1 MTPTEPCLVAHGYT
15 EKVLG
20 TAETEVILVDQKW
33 HRVIITGQ
41 SRSRK
46 GTVGMAN
53 LKSNSRR
60 EKGPIRIKCPWR
72 RLGPVQQSR
81 YKKAVCE
88 LQLGAQSS
96 QPIRRANS
104 KCHFEKKKG

>member
-15 EKVLG
+15 KKVLV

-33 HRVIITGQ
+33 HRAIITGQ

-53 LKSNSRR
+53 LK
-60 EKGPIRIKCPWR
+60 
-72 RLGPVQQSR
+72 
-81 YKKAVCE
+81 
-88 LQLGAQSS
+88 
-96 QPIRRANS
+96 
-104 KCHFEKKKG
+104 CHFK

>member
-15 EKVLG
+15 KKVLV
-20 TAETEVILVDQKW
+20 TAETEVILADQKW

-53 LKSNSRR
+53 
-60 EKGPIRIKCPWR
+60 
-72 RLGPVQQSR
+72 
-81 YKKAVCE
+81 
-88 LQLGAQSS
+88 
-96 QPIRRANS
+96 
-104 KCHFEKKKG
+104 

>member
-46 GTVGMAN
+46 GTVGRV
-53 LKSNSRR
+53 KFKVSFQ
-60 EKGPIRIKCPWR
+60 
-72 RLGPVQQSR
+72 V
-81 YKKAVCE
+81 
-88 LQLGAQSS
+88 
-96 QPIRRANS
+96 
-104 KCHFEKKKG
+104 EKKKKNQVSVTAAWAGSTEQI

>member
-15 EKVLG
+15 KKVLV

-41 SRSRK
+41 SRGRK

-53 LKSNSRR
+53 LK
-60 EKGPIRIKCPWR
+60 
-72 RLGPVQQSR
+72 
-81 YKKAVCE
+81 
-88 LQLGAQSS
+88 
-96 QPIRRANS
+96 
-104 KCHFEKKKG
+104 

>member
-20 TAETEVILVDQKW
+20 TAKTEVILVDQKW
-33 HRVIITGQ
+33 HRAIITGQ

-53 LKSNSRR
+53 LK
-60 EKGPIRIKCPWR
+60 
-72 RLGPVQQSR
+72 
-81 YKKAVCE
+81 
-88 LQLGAQSS
+88 
-96 QPIRRANS
+96 
-104 KCHFEKKKG
+104 